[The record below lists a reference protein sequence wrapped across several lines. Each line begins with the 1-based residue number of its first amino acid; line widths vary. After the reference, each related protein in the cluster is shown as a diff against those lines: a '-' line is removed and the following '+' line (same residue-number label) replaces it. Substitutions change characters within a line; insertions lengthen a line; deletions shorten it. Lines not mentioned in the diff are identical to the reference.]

1 MYRLAGILLLCA
13 AGCGGSAASVPTY
26 AVTGTLKI
34 GGEPLLD
41 TSGQLVPSDPKSKA
55 KIGVGRTS
63 PDGSFAIFT
72 NGQRGA
78 NPGKFKIVLL
88 SVTQMQEEQDK
99 ASMSYEDQQK
109 ARYAAAAAITGGNT
123 KTKGAPAKGEA
134 KFPKA
139 WGSASTSPME
149 IEVTNAAL
157 PPLEIDVK

>member
-13 AGCGGSAASVPTY
+13 AGCGGSAANLPTY
-26 AVTGTLKI
+26 AVTGSVKV
-34 GGEPLLD
+34 GGVALPD
-41 TSGQLVPSDPKSKA
+41 TSVQLVPSDPTSKA

-88 SVTQMQEEQDK
+88 SVTQMQAEQDK

-109 ARYAAAAAITGGNT
+109 ARYAASDALSGGKA
-123 KTKGAPAKGEA
+123 KTKGAAEKAEA
-134 KFPKA
+134 KFPKV
-139 WGSASTSPME
+139 WGSAATSPME

-157 PPLEIDVK
+157 PPIEIDIK